1 MLTNFSWHQYF
12 LAVGSLLLVYYPAI
26 LLYCYRREWRSLLTR
41 AFPMLRPSGLKD
53 AACHRN
59 VLGAAAPDAITL
71 PADPAEIRVAP
82 PSSATLP
89 APDTADRQEFQVETL
104 TDLLQELRPLLELTL
119 ENPID
124 KDAFCSLVRL
134 IVSRYSEAI
143 PDRLRDQVHRFLL
156 DKTKDRLPY
165 ELTAADLQSLWTAPA
180 DTV

>member
-26 LLYCYRREWRSLLTR
+26 LVLCYRHEWRSLLAR

-53 AACHRN
+53 AACDRD
-59 VLGAAAPDAITL
+59 VLGAAAPDAVTL
-71 PADPAEIRVAP
+71 PVDAAEIRVAP
-82 PSSATLP
+82 PSFATHSTP
-89 APDTADRQEFQVETL
+89 ETDDQPDFQVETI

-119 ENPID
+119 ENPVD

-134 IVSRYSEAI
+134 IVSRYRDAI

-156 DKTKDRLPY
+156 DKAKDRLPY
-165 ELTAADLQSLWTAPA
+165 ELTSADLQSLWTGPS
-180 DTV
+180 DSQ